1 MQMCMASLEKE
12 LIYSNNNLFICF
24 IYNYIDIKKKI
35 EIGDLFEFS
44 SNTQK
49 ISFVLSYQQSLFF
62 SSKKKRERTKK
73 IESIDR

>member
-62 SSKKKRERTKK
+62 FLLKRKGKGPKR
-73 IESIDR
+73 SNP